1 MVLFPD
7 VPPAQPWEYVL
18 VDKIFQKGG
27 DGSQGIARYLSRHVR
42 HSDHTPPGAILNAD
56 FRRSIAELNVACDDD
71 SYDAVARSCAFQ
83 DKLEP
88 PGRSL
93 SVRALASR
101 LANLAQ
107 SGGGM
112 SAIYAVSEPSPMTGH
127 ETRRVT
133 LAVHEAARYD
143 AKRGSVNDP
152 DYYGPDRGMPSSPRA
167 PPAGSDPNSM
177 LYDNPAG
184 AGDFVGSP
192 GRRAA
197 STPAR
202 TKPMNHQSPEF
213 RDAFAPSAAN
223 DAVPAGSPD
232 REALLAWERH
242 KKSDV
247 AAGRVAPV
255 GVPPTPEYPL
265 NYVPDPMPG
274 LDTVEKVEEAVRSA
288 LLARTGDRA
297 SAMRILGGMHAAGGR
312 LRSGDALT
320 LEQFRDAMLRVNV
333 NPADDAVVAAVFRK
347 HDTDGNGSLDY
358 QEFVRYLL
366 PGDFEP
372 TSPRE
377 YRKAYEGYSE
387 PARALVAGDGTES
400 EPVSPAGTT
409 TPRGTRG
416 AQRPGMVQE
425 PQLRGRDARMHGLL
439 PSDSAA
445 PGRATAGAPS
455 YKSGLF
461 LRNPAGGDHDLS
473 VRRVEAAILERF
485 RGANGGDATTR
496 QAIELFKFFDD
507 DRTGRIPLSGVRA
520 ALRRL
525 NVDPSDDAFAAFAE
539 KYDDLRGPDGTF
551 DYREMAKRL
560 VPPSEQEKAARAKI
574 SGGISE
580 RWGADGARGQ
590 RWAGYDRDVLER
602 SLEKMQEPSVF
613 DRGAAGDA
621 GYVPVI
627 KTVSELEE
635 LLREKTLERTSSTGR
650 GARAWW
656 KYFDRDGSGA
666 MDRGEFETA
675 LSHFN
680 IAATSEVLD
689 EVMRRY
695 DADGD
700 GEIDYVEMLRCLV
713 PDGEDARR
721 MDTVSFMK
729 RLDVTDQGAPPVRK
743 SPPRLELGA
752 PRPVTHVQNTQRITV
767 PAFRRMLLD
776 WMSTRGRGLKGLRKL
791 FKDFDTDDSGIMD
804 HDEFAKGIQRMNIH
818 PAPEDL
824 RAIIAHYDE
833 DGNGTIEFDEFV
845 RSILPEHEVPGYE
858 SGNWQ
863 SIAHHDPKPPNIL
876 PTSHMLYGTQLEA
889 LIREKVMQKA
899 DKGGSARRVFRELDW
914 DHSGTVSVEE
924 LRAWLTSMNFFPDE
938 ETFGKLW
945 RRYDPTGRGF
955 ISYQNFVDRIMP
967 EARSRNSVF

>member
-42 HSDHTPPGAILNAD
+42 ANDHHPPGAILNAD
-56 FRRSIAELNVACDDD
+56 FRRSIAELNVTCDDD

-83 DKLEP
+83 DALEP

-107 SGGGM
+107 SSGGM
-112 SAIYAVSEPSPMTGH
+112 SAVHAVPGPSPMTGH
-127 ETRRVT
+127 ATRRVT
-133 LAVHEAARYD
+133 LAVHEAARHD
-143 AKRGSVNDP
+143 AQRGSINDP

-167 PPAGSDPNSM
+167 PPAGSDPNSL
-177 LYDNPAG
+177 LYDNRAGSDFAGIPA
-184 AGDFVGSP
+184 
-192 GRRAA
+192 
-197 STPAR
+197 PAR
-202 TKPMNHQSPEF
+202 GKPMNHQSPEF
-213 RDAFAPSAAN
+213 REAFTPSTAN
-223 DAVPAGSPD
+223 DTVPAASPD

-255 GVPPTPEYPL
+255 GVPPTTAEYPL
-265 NYVPDPMPG
+265 DYVPDPMPV
-274 LDTVEKVEEAVRSA
+274 LDTVEKVEEAVRSV
-288 LLARTGDRA
+288 LLVRTGNRA
-297 SAMRILGGMHAAGGR
+297 AAMRILGGMHSAGGR

-320 LEQFRDAMLRVNV
+320 VEQFRDAMLRLNV

-347 HDTDGNGSLDY
+347 HDTNGDGSLDY

-366 PGDFEP
+366 PGDFET

-387 PARALVAGDGTES
+387 PTRAVVSGDETES
-400 EPVSPAGTT
+400 GPVSPAGTT

-439 PSDSAA
+439 PTDAAA

-455 YKSGLF
+455 YQSGLF
-461 LRNPAGGDHDLS
+461 TRNPNGGDHDLT
-473 VRRVEAAILERF
+473 VRRVEAAVLERF

-496 QAIELFKFFDD
+496 QAIDLFKFFDD
-507 DRTGRIPLSGVRA
+507 DRTGRISLSGVRA

-525 NVDPSDDAFAAFAE
+525 NIDASDDAFAAFAE
-539 KYDDLRGPDGTF
+539 KYDDLRAPDGTF

-560 VPPSEQEKAARAKI
+560 VPPSEQEKATRAKI
-574 SGGISE
+574 SGGIGE
-580 RWGADGARGQ
+580 RWGADDPASE

-602 SLEKMQEPSVF
+602 SLEKMQEPAVF
-613 DRGAAGDA
+613 DRGVAGDA

-627 KTVSELEE
+627 KTARELEE

-675 LSHFN
+675 LKHFN

-689 EVMRRY
+689 EVIRRY
-695 DADGD
+695 DTDGD

-713 PDGEDARR
+713 PDGEEARR

-729 RLDVTDQGAPPVRK
+729 RLDVTDRGAPPVRS

-776 WMSTRGRGLKGLRKL
+776 WMSTRGQGLKGLRKL

-858 SGNWQ
+858 AGNWQ

-889 LIREKVMQKA
+889 LIRDKVIQKA

-924 LRAWLTSMNFFPDE
+924 LRAWLTSMNIFPNE
-938 ETFGKLW
+938 ETFDGLW

-955 ISYQNFVDRIMP
+955 ISYQGFVDRMYP
-967 EARSRNSVF
+967 QAKSKNSVF